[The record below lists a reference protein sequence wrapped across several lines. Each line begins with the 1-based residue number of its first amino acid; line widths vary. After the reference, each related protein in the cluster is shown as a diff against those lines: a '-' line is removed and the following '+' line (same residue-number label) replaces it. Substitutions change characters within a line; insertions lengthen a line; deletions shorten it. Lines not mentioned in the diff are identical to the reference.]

1 MEADLPLIG
10 ALQQIDAP
18 QQGGLAGAGGAQ
30 NTGDIA
36 GVNSEVH
43 IPEDLVRP
51 KGLGEVAHLQ
61 NGFQGHVSA
70 PPSSWGRVRRR

>member
-10 ALQQIDAP
+10 ALQQVDAP

-30 NTGDIA
+30 NAGDIA
-36 GVNSEVH
+36 GVDSEVH

-51 KGLGEVAHLQ
+51 KGLGEVASLQ
-61 NGFQGHVSA
+61 NGFQGHVRA